1 MRFLI
6 TRCLPAAAM
15 LAVLAGGSIARAE
28 DSPKELKE
36 LDKLE
41 GYDSL
46 PQEKTVEGEMDKVPN
61 QPVETIIV
69 WSEASPTHG
78 TAPLDVTFTAE
89 APEGVA
95 NPTYTWT
102 FGDGS
107 TASGAKVSHT
117 FTEPG
122 IQKAM
127 LKVTSPKGDLG
138 LDEQRIKVSK

>member
-1 MRFLI
+1 M
-6 TRCLPAAAM
+6 PAAAT
-15 LAVLAGGSIARAE
+15 LLLLAGGSTVLAE
-28 DSPKELKE
+28 DSPKELKQ

-46 PQEKTVEGEMDKVPN
+46 PQEGTVKKDMEKVPN

-78 TAPLDVTFTAE
+78 KAPLEVTLTAE
-89 APEGVA
+89 APENVA
-95 NPTYTWT
+95 SPTYAWT
-102 FGDGS
+102 FSDGG

-117 FTEPG
+117 FKAPG
-122 IQKAM
+122 VQRAM

-138 LDEQRIKVSK
+138 LDEQRIKVE